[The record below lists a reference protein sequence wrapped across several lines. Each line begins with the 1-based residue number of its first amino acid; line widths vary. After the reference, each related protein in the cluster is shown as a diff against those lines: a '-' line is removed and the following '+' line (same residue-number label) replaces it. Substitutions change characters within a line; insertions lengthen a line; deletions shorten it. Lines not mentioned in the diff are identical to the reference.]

1 MKIVRIFCL
10 LLVSLMAVSPVGT
23 VLLAQDEE
31 ETPTPVLISEEEP
44 QYALALTP
52 YGERY
57 DTIIIS
63 GRDSIV
69 RVDVENQGDE
79 AIHKVTFAADAPENW
94 TVEFDP
100 VGVATLD
107 VFESESIN
115 AKIKVPAG
123 TPAGDYMVTLKASGT
138 EVSAKD
144 IDIRVTVKIITTT
157 EEAIAMS
164 VAHPTLEAIAGGEFE
179 FAVEFRYTAIGGVTG
194 ESRSFDLRAKG
205 PAGWDIYIT
214 PRYEK
219 EKRISAISLKPGFA
233 YGEPQRVVA
242 TPPFW
247 PLPEPGEYKLT
258 LEAVSGEMT
267 DTIELTAVI
276 TARYNLIVVPS
287 AERYDTKAAAG
298 KDNYFSIEVGNL
310 GTAPIENINFS
321 SDKPTGWSI
330 EFVPDKVDLL
340 EAFSTKT
347 VDVNIKPPPE
357 TIAGDYVIKLR
368 ASGTQAT
375 SIELPLRITVETPT
389 IWGWVGVAIIVLVI
403 VGLVVIF
410 MRFSR
415 R

>member
-1 MKIVRIFCL
+1 MKIVRILCL
-10 LLVSLMAVSPVGT
+10 LLVSLMAVSPVGA
-23 VLLAQDEE
+23 VLAQ
-31 ETPTPVLISEEEP
+31 EEP

-52 YGERY
+52 YNGRY
-57 DTIIIS
+57 DTTIIS
-63 GRDSIV
+63 GRDTIL
-69 RVDVENQGDE
+69 RVNIENQGDE
-79 AIHKVTFAADAPENW
+79 AIHKITFSADTPENW
-94 TVEFDP
+94 SVGFDP
-100 VGVATLD
+100 VGVASLD
-107 VFESESIN
+107 VYESESIN
-115 AKIKVPAG
+115 AKLKVPAG

-157 EEAIAMS
+157 VEEISMS
-164 VAHPTLEAIAGGEFE
+164 VAHPTIEAIAGGEFVFE
-179 FAVEFRYTAIGGVTG
+179 VEFRYTAVGGVTG

-205 PAGWDIYIT
+205 PADWEIYIT

-233 YGEPQRVVA
+233 YGETHRVVA

-276 TARYNLIVVPS
+276 TARYSLVAVPS
-287 AERYDTKAAAG
+287 AERYDTKATAG

-310 GTAPIENINFS
+310 GTAPIENIKFS

-330 EFVPDKVDLL
+330 EFLPDKVDLL

-357 TIAGDYVIKLR
+357 TIAGDYVISLR

-375 SIELPLRITVETPT
+375 SIELPLRVTVETPT

-403 VGLVVIF
+403 IGLVVIF

>member
-10 LLVSLMAVSPVGT
+10 LLVSLMAVSPVGA
-23 VLLAQDEE
+23 VLAQ
-31 ETPTPVLISEEEP
+31 EEP

-52 YGERY
+52 SNGRY
-57 DTIIIS
+57 DTIIVS
-63 GRDSIV
+63 GSDKAF
-69 RVDVENQGDE
+69 RVEIENQGDE
-79 AIHKVTFAADAPENW
+79 AIHKVTFAADTPENW

-115 AKIKVPAG
+115 AKIKVPAR
-123 TPAGDYMVTLKASGT
+123 TVAGDYMVTLKASGT

-144 IDIRVTVKIITTT
+144 IDIRVTVKFISTTV
-157 EEAIAMS
+157 EAIAMS

-179 FAVEFRYTAIGGVTG
+179 FAVEFRYTAVSGVTG

-258 LEAVSGEMT
+258 LEAVSGEMS
-267 DTIELTAVI
+267 DSIELTAVI

-310 GTAPIENINFS
+310 GTAPIENIKFS

-340 EAFSTKT
+340 EALNTKT